1 MLPKPIEEDS
11 RYAGKVEYIDSI
23 SKIPVEWQNTP
34 IEKFIRAE
42 NFGEKIE
49 GSGTPE
55 LLIAACIEFR
65 YALPIPRMFAYVLRR
80 ASGRLIGAEFSLA
93 YILSAGVKH
102 ICLVGHNDCGMTK
115 VEENKQRMIDALIEQ
130 GWYPDRAAEFINTQA
145 GMHHMKDELD
155 GLEWEYK
162 RLRRLFRNVV
172 IAPLFVDLSNTQLY
186 IPNWYFKHRD
196 KHSFER
202 DPNEVADEDILQMT

>member
-23 SKIPVEWQNTP
+23 SKIPVELQNTP

-115 VEENKQRMIDALIEQ
+115 VEENKQRMINALIEQ

-145 GMHHMKDELD
+145 GMHQMKDELD

-186 IPNWYFKHRD
+186 IPNWYFEHRD

>member
-115 VEENKQRMIDALIEQ
+115 VEENKHRMINEQ

-145 GMHHMKDELD
+145 GMHQMKDELD

-186 IPNWYFKHRD
+186 IPNWYFEHRD

>member
-1 MLPKPIEEDS
+1 MLPKSIEEDP
-11 RYAGKVEYIDSI
+11 RYAGRVESIDSA
-23 SKIPVEWQNTP
+23 SKIPLEWQKTP

-49 GSGTPE
+49 GTGTPE
-55 LLIAACIEFR
+55 LLIATCIEFR

-80 ASGRLIGAEFSLA
+80 ASGRLIGSEFSLA
-93 YILSAGVKH
+93 YILSAGVRH

-115 VEENKQRMIDALIEQ
+115 IEENKQRMIQALIDQ
-130 GWYPDRAAEFINTQA
+130 GWYPDRATEFINTQA
-145 GMHHMKDELD
+145 GRYQMKDELD

-162 RLRRLFRNVV
+162 RLRRLFRNVE
-172 IAPLFVDLSNTQLY
+172 IAPLFVDLSNTHLY
-186 IPNWYFKHRD
+186 IPNWYFEHRD

>member
-1 MLPKPIEEDS
+1 MLPKSIEQDA
-11 RYAGKVEYIDSI
+11 RYAGKLRSIDSV
-23 SKIPVEWQNTP
+23 SDIPMEWRNTP

-55 LLIAACIEFR
+55 LLIATCIEFR

-80 ASGRLIGAEFSLA
+80 ASGRLIGSEFSLA
-93 YILSAGVKH
+93 YILSAGVAH

-115 VEENKQRMIDALIEQ
+115 VEENKQRMIQALVDQ
-130 GWYPDRAAEFINTQA
+130 GWYPDRASEFINMQA
-145 GMHHMKDELD
+145 SRHQMKDELD

-162 RLRRLFRNVV
+162 RLRRLFKIVE
-172 IAPLFVDLSNTQLY
+172 IAPLFVDLSDTQLY
-186 IPNWYFKHRD
+186 IPNWYFEQRD

-202 DPNEVADEDILQMT
+202 DSNKVADEDILQIN